1 MRAASPAPA
10 GYASHAFGELP
21 DGADALD
28 GPIADSDLPLPE
40 GPPLWPPMAPLRPR
54 LILPPGITLD
64 DALRARLGES
74 MDLIDAATPTGR
86 AVALSLLLAPP
97 LANGSAALLS
107 ETTATKVLEGLGQG
121 VGIVDLQGEVTWM
134 NQELAAQSAETLRR
148 LVDICLDLLRSTR
161 SGLLSLAEGQFE
173 RRGFRVGSSAYD
185 VVATGLEPD
194 PQGHPTK
201 IAALLL
207 DVSER
212 RRLQER
218 VDAIDMAGAE
228 LLRLDS
234 EVIEKINPAERLKLL
249 DGRVVAGVRSVFG
262 WDHFEFRLLHR
273 ETKQLELVFCAGL
286 APLGIGEKI
295 FANPQGNGISGVVAT
310 TGDAYICA
318 DTQHDPL
325 YLKGLPNARSALTV
339 PLRIQD
345 RVVGVFNVESERP
358 NAFDEEDRF
367 CAEIF
372 GRYVA
377 LALNI
382 LDMLVVERRTTN
394 RRVATNVL
402 GEIATPLDQV
412 RIAAEAIEHGAD
424 ARTMELAERIL
435 DVVSSVRHR
444 VEAATSGPQTILG
457 VEEVLREGE
466 RDPILEGKRVL
477 VADDE
482 SGIRETIREVL
493 EQKGCIVVAYASGG
507 PAIDRVR
514 AEAATGTPFDLVV
527 SDVRMPDRNG
537 YEVFSAVK
545 ESAPRTPVILMT
557 GFGYDPHHSIVRCSQ
572 EGLHCFLFKPFQVT
586 QLLEEVRKAFG
597 APAKAAEGPTT

>member
-1 MRAASPAPA
+1 
-10 GYASHAFGELP
+10 
-21 DGADALD
+21 
-28 GPIADSDLPLPE
+28 
-40 GPPLWPPMAPLRPR
+40 MAPQRPR
-54 LILPPGITLD
+54 LILPPGTALDESTL
-64 DALRARLGES
+64 ARLRES
-74 MDLIDAATPTGR
+74 FDVIDASSSVGR
-86 AVALSLLLAPP
+86 AQAMGILTSNGGPP
-97 LANGSAALLS
+97 ARIGNGSPAIS
-107 ETTATKVLEGLGQG
+107 ETTAAKVLEGLGQG
-121 VGIVDLQGEVTWM
+121 VGIIDSHGEVTWM
-134 NQELAAQSAETLRR
+134 NQELTAQSPETLRR
-148 LVDICLDLLRSTR
+148 LVEVSVDLIRSAK
-161 SGLLSLAEGQFE
+161 SGLVSLAEGQFE
-173 RRGFRVGSSAYD
+173 RRGFRVGTSAYD
-185 VVATGLEPD
+185 VIATGLEPD
-194 PQGHPTK
+194 AQGHPGK
-201 IAALLL
+201 VAALLL

-218 VDAIDMAGAE
+218 IDAIDTAGCE

-234 EVIEKINPAERLKLL
+234 ELVEKINPAERLKLL
-249 DGRVVAGVRSVFG
+249 DGRVVAGVRTVFG
-262 WDHFEFRLLHR
+262 WNHFEFRLTNR
-273 ETKQLELVFCAGL
+273 ETKQLELVFCNGL

-295 FANPQGNGISGVVAT
+295 FANAEGNGISGLVAT
-310 TGDAYICA
+310 TGEGVICT
-318 DTQHDPL
+318 DTKIDPR
-325 YLKGLPNARSALTV
+325 YLRGLPNARSTLTV
-339 PLRIQD
+339 PLRLHD
-345 RVVGVFNVESERP
+345 RVVGVFNVESESA
-358 NAFDEEDRF
+358 NTFSEEDRF

-402 GEIATPLDQV
+402 GEISGPLEQV
-412 RIAAEAIEHGAD
+412 RLAAEAIELSAD

-435 DVVSSVRHR
+435 DSVSNLRHR
-444 VEAATSGPQTILG
+444 IEAATSGPQTILG

-493 EQKGCIVVAYASGG
+493 DQKGCIVAVYSSGG

-514 AEAATGTPFDLVV
+514 AEAATGTPFDLVI

-545 ESAPRTPVILMT
+545 ESHPRTPVILMT

-586 QLLEEVRKAFG
+586 QLLDEVRKALGPAAKSTTDGG
-597 APAKAAEGPTT
+597 ASS